1 MSIVEIARTANVSI
15 STVSRFFNK
24 PESLSP
30 QIAAKIEKVVAQ
42 TNYRPRIVRPGPKA
56 ASRVGIRTGVIAL
69 VSLCDFSLEQ
79 LWRLPVLP
87 ILIGSVQS
95 TLLRR
100 QLSLFFGNL
109 DKDGRLPECVSSR
122 RCDGVIFFSKP
133 PTPKAAAGFRKSL
146 PDLPTV
152 WCFRDHADEEHR
164 FDHIFYDNS
173 AVGPIAAEYLASH
186 GHRKVAFFNTDPTHS
201 AFGAR
206 EIGFCERARSLGL
219 EPVVFKLEHPER
231 EVQKNYRK
239 LAADFLQNSTGITGA
254 FFCVDHDMLGIHI
267 ELLAAGYPA
276 RNLDMIGCNADEVAL
291 QYLSPRPAT
300 IDIKISQIG
309 QMAVDQLLR
318 RINGESCGAVNEIF
332 VKPELIKGER

>member
-1 MSIVEIARTANVSI
+1 MSIIEIARSANVSV

-30 QIAAKIEKVVAQ
+30 QITAKIERVVAE

-56 ASRVGIRTGVIAL
+56 AARVGIRTGVIAL

-87 ILIGSVQS
+87 MLIGSVQE

-100 QLSLFFGNL
+100 QLSLFLGCL
-109 DKDGRLPECVSSR
+109 DSNGRLPECVSSR

-133 PTPKAAAGFRKSL
+133 VTPEAEEGFRKSR

-152 WCFRDHADEEHR
+152 WCFREHVDTEHR

-173 AVGPIAAEYLASH
+173 SVGVIAADYLAAR
-186 GHRKVAFFNTDPTHS
+186 GHRKAAIFNTDPRHT
-201 AFGAR
+201 AFSVR
-206 EIGFCERARSLGL
+206 ERCFCERACSLGM
-219 EPVVFKLEHPER
+219 EPVLFKSPEPETPSDR
-231 EVQKNYRK
+231 NYRK
-239 LAADFLQNSTGITGA
+239 LAAEFLRRGEGITGA
-254 FFCVDHDMLGIHI
+254 FFCVDHDMLGIHV
-267 ELLAAGYPA
+267 ELLAAGFPA
-276 RNLDMIGCNADEVAL
+276 RDLDMIGCNADEVAL
-291 QYLSPRPAT
+291 QYISPRPAT
-300 IDIKISQIG
+300 IDIKIAQIG

-318 RINGESCGAVNEIF
+318 RINGESCGAANEIF
-332 VKPELIKGER
+332 IKPELIKGER